1 MNYIFEIWQEE
12 NNEILQHLY
21 NIFTEISY
29 EHGIEVIENN
39 KSFNYFLQMMYRNS
53 TKEIAYIQ

>member
-21 NIFTEISY
+21 NVFTKISY
-29 EHGIEVIENN
+29 ENGIEVIENN
-39 KSFNYFLQMMYRNS
+39 MSFSYFLQMMYRNS